1 MNRDSGSSAV
11 EVTLRSWVEPTARM
25 RGSEAGG
32 LTAAEQDLKGI
43 RAPDAAGLRHLLSAF
58 GGMGSLADLTSDRR
72 NATRWWAWATAS
84 PTTNSHNFELL
95 YSSLL
100 KRSKT
105 LGSRIHR
112 DQSRA

>member
-72 NATRWWAWATAS
+72 NATVVGLGNGFANNQLSQLRTFV
-84 PTTNSHNFELL
+84 FELAQAL
-95 YSSLL
+95 QDA
-100 KRSKT
+100 
-105 LGSRIHR
+105 G
-112 DQSRA
+112 